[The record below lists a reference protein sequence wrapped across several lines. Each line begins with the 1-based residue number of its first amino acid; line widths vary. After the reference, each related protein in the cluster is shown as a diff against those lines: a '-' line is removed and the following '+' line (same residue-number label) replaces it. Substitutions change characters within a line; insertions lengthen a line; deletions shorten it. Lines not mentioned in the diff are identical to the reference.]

1 MNDWRKKFALFLIL
15 LLPLQ
20 ALAAS
25 FSALTCPGDA
35 AHQGAVTDAI
45 VDHHTSHENH
55 SHDPGKPHHHDGDA
69 AMDHSGHLNCHH
81 VFSGMPTIAVV
92 NVPDQLPALESSLS
106 LLHTLFV
113 PERPQRP
120 PRP

>member
-1 MNDWRKKFALFLIL
+1 MNHWRRKFALFFIL

-25 FSALTCPGDA
+25 FSALTCPGGA
-35 AHQGAVTDAI
+35 AHQGAASDAI
-45 VDHHTSHENH
+45 VDHDVSHENH
-55 SHDPGKPHHHDGDA
+55 SHESGKPHHHDGDGA
-69 AMDHSGHLNCHH
+69 LDHSGHLNCHQ

-92 NVPDQLPALESSLS
+92 NVPDQLPALESLLS

-120 PRP
+120 PRT